1 MKIVFTG
8 GGSGGH
14 FYPIIAISEALHDI
28 VRDEYLISPKL
39 YYIAP
44 NPFDKRAL
52 FENGIIFLRSPAGKV
67 RRYFSIRNI
76 TDLIPTFIGF
86 VWSLVQLVRIYP
98 DVLISKGGYASVPT
112 VLAAKVLGI
121 PIIIHESDAKPG
133 RANLFAATFAKR
145 IAISFESARKY
156 FPEKVQERI
165 ARTGSPVRKMLLAPA
180 KEDAGNLLGIDI
192 SVPTIFVIGGSQGS
206 KKINEVVIDSISE
219 LVEFANVIHQTGVSN
234 FESTKILSKIA
245 LEKSRNGVRYHPF
258 AYLTSD
264 SMHQAGGIA
273 DLVVSRAGAGSI
285 AEIAA
290 WKLPAILIPIP
301 EKISHDQKMNAYEF
315 AHTGAATV
323 IEEENLTQHMFV
335 SEIRR
340 IITNKDLSKKMGDE
354 GAKMSDPDAA
364 RVIARAA
371 LEIALSH
378 E

>member
-44 NPFDKRAL
+44 IPFDKRAL
-52 FENGIIFLRSPAGKV
+52 FENGITFLRSPAGKI

-76 TDLIPTFIGF
+76 IDLIPTFLGF
-86 VWSLVQLVRIYP
+86 VWSLIQLVRIYP

-156 FPEKVQERI
+156 FPEKVQVRI
-165 ARTGSPVRKMLLAPA
+165 ARTGSPVRKILLAPA

-192 SVPTIFVIGGSQGS
+192 SVPTIFIIGGSQGS

-219 LVEFANVIHQTGVSN
+219 LVDFANVIHQTGMSN

-301 EKISHDQKMNAYEF
+301 EEISHDQKMNAYEF

-323 IEEENLTQHMFV
+323 IEEENLTTHMFI
-335 SEIRR
+335 SEIKR
-340 IITNKDLSKKMGDE
+340 IITNRDLSKKMGAE

-364 RVIARAA
+364 RVIAKAA